1 MLNPKNPVVLI
12 HGLHDTLA
20 VFDQMDRYLSNL
32 GWKIHRLNLIPNN
45 GVTELNELALQVN
58 NYINRTFSPEQT
70 IDLIGFSMG
79 GLITRYYLQR
89 LGGLNKVQ
97 RYINISAPNQGTLM
111 AYTLNYA
118 GICQMRPQSSF
129 LRDLNQDV
137 TVLNQINLTVM
148 WTPFDLMI
156 LPAHSSQLGIGKELK
171 IPVLYHPWM
180 LNDQRVLS
188 LIKTELEQKIK
199 TRLVNNVLW
208 QF

>member
-1 MLNPKNPVVLI
+1 MLNPKNPVLLI
-12 HGLHDTLA
+12 HGLHDTLT
-20 VFDQMDRYLSNL
+20 VFDQMDRYLSSF
-32 GWKIHRLNLIPNN
+32 GWTIHRFNLIPNN

-58 NYINRTFSPEQT
+58 NYINRTFSSEQK

-79 GLITRYYLQR
+79 GIITRYYLQR

-97 RYINISAPNQGTLM
+97 RYINISAPNHGTLM

-118 GICQMRPQSSF
+118 GICQMRPQSPF
-129 LRDLNQDV
+129 LRDLNHDV
-137 TVLNQINLTVM
+137 NRLNQLNLTVM

-180 LNDQRVLS
+180 LDDHRVFR
-188 LIKTELEQKIK
+188 LIKTELQQNIK
-199 TRLVNNVLW
+199 TELVIHGK
-208 QF
+208 